1 MWPYDHF
8 SFDLIKSFETS
19 PGIHLNRKM
28 TAKNRI
34 QIEKERIEC
43 GADKDRK
50 RSEQL
55 KKTTDE
61 CKLYLEVNLN

>member
-19 PGIHLNRKM
+19 PGIHLN
-28 TAKNRI
+28 I